1 VTITLATNLE
11 QVQERIERAAQRA
24 GRNPAEITLVGVSKT
39 VGREV
44 IEEAYR
50 AGLRVFGENR
60 VPDAEEKFSPLPYQS
75 GQGQLHL
82 IGHLQSNKAKR
93 AANLFDMIH
102 SVDDYKLAVALDRHC
117 AELGKKL
124 PILLQVNVSGE
135 LSKEGLEP
143 SQLTENLEKIAQLP
157 NLELRGLMTIAPFV
171 QNPEETRPIFRQLR
185 RLFENQAN
193 SVKMYKWRDLS
204 MGMTNDFEV
213 AIEEGATLVRVG
225 RAIFQ

>member
-1 VTITLATNLE
+1 MTLATNLA
-11 QVQERIERAAQRA
+11 QVQERIERAAQRV

-44 IEEAYR
+44 VEEAYR

-60 VPDAEEKFSPLPYQS
+60 VPDAEEKFSPLPYS
-75 GQGQLHL
+75 PDQGQLHL

-124 PILLQVNVSGE
+124 PILLQINVSGE

-157 NLELRGLMTIAPFV
+157 NLELHGLMTIAPFV
-171 QNPEETRPIFRQLR
+171 QNAEETRPIFRQLR

-204 MGMTNDFEV
+204 MGMTNDLEV

>member
-1 VTITLATNLE
+1 MAANLA

-24 GRNPAEITLVGVSKT
+24 GRNPAEITLVGVCKT

-44 IEEAYR
+44 IEEAYQ

-60 VPDAEEKFSPLPYQS
+60 VPDAEEKFNPLPYQA

-93 AANLFDMIH
+93 AVNLFDMVH

-124 PILLQVNVSGE
+124 PILIQVNVSGE
-135 LSKEGLEP
+135 LSKEGLDP
-143 SQLTENLEKIAQLP
+143 SELTENLEKIAQLS